1 MKKILAAIMALC
13 IVGGTYP
20 AVEPFSPQS
29 AITARAAEGDY
40 NEVTED
46 KLTFNVYEDHAE
58 IVRCDTNAT
67 GEIVIPSEIKGVP
80 VTSIG
85 FEAFRQCKSLESIVI
100 SNSVTSIGEYAFAD
114 CSNIKEL
121 TLPNKIKEISY
132 CSFYGCESLKSI
144 TIPDSVTK
152 IDNLAFWNCTSLESV
167 VFPKTLT
174 DINAQSF
181 SDTPWL
187 DAQQKKSPYVI
198 VNNALVNGWKSS
210 ANIEIPANV
219 TTICDLAFSSRDDIT
234 SVVIPSNVKSIGGA
248 FAYCQ
253 NLEIITVLN
262 PECELVG
269 GFVTNYL
276 DWLTPQPTPRFRG
289 TICGYENSTAQAYA
303 KKYGVNFKSLGK
315 YGEVKYPKTTEGFV
329 TRMYNV
335 ALNREPDTAGLN
347 SWVKKLNNHT
357 ATAADIINGFFF
369 SSEYQGK
376 NKTADQMIED
386 CYKAML
392 DRAPDATGRTNW
404 KNRLSVGMSIQSI
417 CKGFVGSSE
426 FKGLCDYYKITPG
439 SITPKYARD
448 ENYERTYF
456 IYRLYKNC
464 LGRNPSA
471 SEVENWCKQIKA
483 GKTGSSI
490 AYGFIFSKEYKGK
503 NVSNSAFVDMLYRT
517 ILGRGGDSNGVK
529 SWTAKLNAKA
539 TRESVFNGFLFST
552 EFKNQCDKAGIKV
565 GSKV

>member
-58 IVRCDTNAT
+58 ITKCDKDAD
-67 GEIVIPSEIKGVP
+67 GEIVIPGKINGVP

-121 TLPNKIKEISY
+121 TLPNKIKEILY

-219 TTICDLAFSSRDDIT
+219 TTICHLAFSSRDDIT

-248 FAYCQ
+248 FGYCK
-253 NLEIITVLN
+253 NLKTITVLN
-262 PECELVG
+262 PECEIAG
-269 GFVTNYL
+269 GFVSNYL
-276 DWLTPQPTPRFRG
+276 DWGAAQPTPRFTG

-303 KKYGVNFKSLGK
+303 KKYGANYKSLGK

-335 ALNREPDTAGLN
+335 ALNREPDAAGLS

-369 SSEYQGK
+369 SDEYQGK
-376 NKTADQMIED
+376 KKTADQMIED

-392 DRAPDATGRTNW
+392 DRSPDASGRANW

-456 IYRLYKNC
+456 INRLYKNC

-517 ILGRGGDSNGVK
+517 ILGRNGDTNGVK